1 MTQRIRIF
9 SLALVAAA
17 GLAAAP
23 AGAQADF
30 TRYVSLGDSL
40 TAGFAS
46 GGLAID
52 SQANSYPFLIHLQA
66 TGSSTFQQPTVSNPG
81 IPAQLELVRLV
92 PSVVIAAKP
101 GAGQPTNLTL
111 ARPYDNLAVPG
122 AKVRDTLST
131 VTGGLHDLVLRRIG
145 TALQQAVALHPT
157 FVTLWIGN
165 NDALAAATSG
175 LVIDGVTLT
184 TAAQFEGDYRGLIGV
199 LRQTGAKLALATIP
213 NVTGIPFV
221 TTVPPYIINPA
232 TQQPVLVNG
241 QPITYIGPGGQPLA
255 PNDYVLLT
263 AQTALGQGFGIPVAL
278 GGNGQPLADQYVLS
292 ATEAA
297 TITARV
303 AQFNNTI
310 RSIAHE
316 QGAALFDAAAFFDE
330 FGSGYEIGGLSFST
344 KFLTGGLFSFDGVHP
359 SKFGYALIAN
369 EFIKAINDT
378 HGNSIPELDLSP
390 FFFSQGLPVS
400 LTEADARSARLSS
413 EAIRSLRESL
423 GVPPINR
430 LLKIKAGR
438 ATGVVVD

>member
-184 TAAQFEGDYRGLIGV
+184 TAAQFEGDYRGLMGV

-221 TTVPPYIINPA
+221 TTIPPYIINPA

-241 QPITYIGPGGQPLA
+241 QPVTYIGPGGHSLA

-263 AQTALGQGFGIPVAL
+263 AQTALGQGFGIPLQL

-292 ATEAA
+292 AAEAA

-310 RSIAHE
+310 RTIAHE

-330 FGSGYEIGGLSFST
+330 FGSGYEIGGLTFT
-344 KFLTGGLFSFDGVHP
+344 NKFLTGGLFSFDGVHP
-359 SKFGYALIAN
+359 SKFGYAVVAN
-369 EFIKAINDT
+369 EFIKAINET

-390 FFFSQGLPVS
+390 FFYSQGLPVS

-413 EAIRSLRESL
+413 EAVRSLRESL